1 MSFFGDRSY
10 QFLNYILLSF
20 LPLIILFIFYNYTF
34 SLYFIFLS
42 TSNLGYSSILS
53 LKKWLNFSFYLYSE
67 FSHFWTQYP
76 KVTGW
81 LQTSVSLLSM
91 LTYEGYSEKD
101 ICPFKYQKLPSV
113 VFSRGDPQRIDKGG
127 IIWKD
132 KKQRHQ
138 NVWRTL

>member
-1 MSFFGDRSY
+1 MIIPIFKLYFTV
-10 QFLNYILLSF
+10 FLAINH
-20 LPLIILFIFYNYTF
+20 FICLYNYTF

-42 TSNLGYSSILS
+42 TSNLGYVSILS
-53 LKKWLNFSFYLYSE
+53 FKKWLDFSFYLYSE

-76 KVTGW
+76 KVTEW

-91 LTYEGYSEKD
+91 LTYEGYSEKG

>member
-1 MSFFGDRSY
+1 M
-10 QFLNYILLSF
+10 
-20 LPLIILFIFYNYTF
+20 
-34 SLYFIFLS
+34 
-42 TSNLGYSSILS
+42 
-53 LKKWLNFSFYLYSE
+53 
-67 FSHFWTQYP
+67 
-76 KVTGW
+76 TGW

-138 NVWRTL
+138 NVLEDLIGRKNLMEIS